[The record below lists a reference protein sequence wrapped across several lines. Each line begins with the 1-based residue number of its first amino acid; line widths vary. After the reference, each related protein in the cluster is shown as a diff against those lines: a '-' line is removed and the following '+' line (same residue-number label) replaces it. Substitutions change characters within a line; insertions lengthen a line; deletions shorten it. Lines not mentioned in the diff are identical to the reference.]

1 MSKILLNESLLLNK
15 EQDFV
20 FYDFGLRF
28 KIN

>member
-20 FYDFGLRF
+20 FYDFRLRF